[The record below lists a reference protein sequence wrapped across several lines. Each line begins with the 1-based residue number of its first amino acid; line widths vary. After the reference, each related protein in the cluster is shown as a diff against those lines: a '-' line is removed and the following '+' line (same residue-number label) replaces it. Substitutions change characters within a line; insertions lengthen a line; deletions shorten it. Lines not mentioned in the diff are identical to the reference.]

1 MAKVQL
7 TEEEANAKY
16 QEGYNAG
23 RYPSGDDIVDGVETF
38 VGGFVD
44 MMFDIAAITVN
55 AATFGVINFDSES
68 EKEERLQEIY
78 DAGYEQGERDREEY
92 DNDE

>member
-1 MAKVQL
+1 MARVQL
-7 TEEEANAKY
+7 TEEEANEKY
-16 QEGYNAG
+16 QEGYNDG
-23 RYPSGDDIVDGVETF
+23 RYPSGGDFFDEIFELAGGI
-38 VGGFVD
+38 VGGIVE
-44 MMFDIAAITVN
+44 MTMTAMTL
-55 AATFGVINFDSES
+55 GVINFDSES